1 MHKLV
6 SLRITRV
13 FLSPNRTNIDIFS
26 DIASS
31 VFRAQVREIIWDD
44 AKLEFYD
51 RQKLSKFDAIRS
63 REEFRLEGGG
73 VIHIT
78 LQEKTFQHFVKTI
91 EEQAENLGGE
101 EAAVRMEELWGSNPK
116 EMTIEE
122 SFDLYNSLYDEQQAI
137 IKSREDF
144 ETLTLGLASFPNPER
159 ITISSDTWFPTPF
172 FRSLP
177 PEFQMP
183 LPWAWLGRDSDDL
196 FETQLQELMLP
207 WDTA

>member
-1 MHKLV
+1 MEALSLPVDILCLVSDHLTQRDLNKSRLVNRALHKLV

-13 FLSPNRTNIDIFS
+13 FLSPNRTNIDTFC

-31 VFRAQVREIIWDD
+31 AFRTQVREVIWDD

-51 RQKLSKFDAIRS
+51 RQKLSKFDALQS
-63 REEFRLEGGG
+63 GEEFRSEGG

-91 EEQAENLGGE
+91 KEQAENLGEE

-116 EMTIEE
+116 KMTIEE
-122 SFDLYNSLYDEQQAI
+122 SFDLYNSFYDEQQAI

-144 ETLTLGLASFPNPER
+144 ETLTLGLASFTNP
-159 ITISSDTWFPTPF
+159 
-172 FRSLP
+172 LK
-177 PEFQMP
+177 
-183 LPWAWLGRDSDDL
+183 G
-196 FETQLQELMLP
+196 
-207 WDTA
+207 